1 MRVLP
6 YFQHAQIHLS
16 ATASRRK
23 IQPASAVQ
31 KNSMKAA
38 VVDSPSADLFIPSS
52 PVTGV
57 VYSIKTDSQI
67 DRRDSGVLK
76 SGNYSF
82 YRLDGMLEG
91 SNHSEQKGEK
101 LDTRG

>member
-6 YFQHAQIHLS
+6 YFQSTQIYRP
-16 ATASRRK
+16 APASRRK
-23 IQPASAVQ
+23 IEPSFAALAED
-31 KNSMKAA
+31 MKA
-38 VVDSPSADLFIPSS
+38 VGVKRPTADVFIPSS

-57 VYSIKTDSQI
+57 VYSIKNNPETEQ
-67 DRRDSGVLK
+67 RHSGVLK

-91 SNHSEQKGEK
+91 SNQPGQKGEK
-101 LDTRG
+101 MDIKG

>member
-6 YFQHAQIHLS
+6 YFQHTQIHRP
-16 ATASRRK
+16 APVGRK
-23 IQPASAVQ
+23 KIEPASATQ
-31 KNSMKAA
+31 ANNMKAA
-38 VVDSPSADLFIPSS
+38 QVTNPAADMFIPSS

-57 VYSIKTDSQI
+57 VHSIRSDTET

-91 SNHSEQKGEK
+91 TNQSEQKGEK
-101 LDTRG
+101 LDAKG